1 MAEFRLGRVKFNW
14 TGDWA
19 VSKSYLIDDIAK
31 FGGNTYVAITNHTS
45 TASISD
51 FYSTDLSNWN
61 VHIEGLEQKGAWSAG
76 VYYRIN
82 DLVTFGN
89 VVYRVTT
96 AHTSEG
102 TFIDE
107 TKVVEYVKGFQ
118 NEGEWDQNNEY
129 QSGDVVNYN
138 GSSYVALTT
147 SLSGFQPPQYLGV
160 STDPAAKWSILSD
173 GLAGAAATYVEGS
186 YYRGDLIQYGGN
198 IYRHKVG
205 VTTNVS
211 PLQVGIGSI
220 FPQSYNGE
228 QVWDLL
234 VKGFDFKGG
243 FSTTFN
249 YHPGHIA
256 RYGSD
261 SYISIGNSHKNVV
274 PTAGI
279 GTFWEVLASGD
290 SSAALNTQGDLL
302 SYNSGNVRIG
312 IGSTGY
318 ALAVQANGM
327 PGYEIVGNQT
337 RIYYVDSEDGVDTNN
352 GLAPNLA
359 FKTIKTACAA
369 ARPQTDITNM
379 VYTASTGVA
388 TVTAPGHG
396 LLNTGTFVQL
406 QDIEF
411 ECLSGGNVFTVL
423 GMTYNKAVGL
433 ATITAIGLGGAPEV
447 SIGSTVRIRNLSV
460 QYTGSAQFAHTF
472 KSALTNAIQS
482 GGNYAHTFN
491 SCAANGVQVVGGSS
505 ITPTSATYDAVNGNF
520 VMTLAGH
527 SLSTSDKVTISND
540 AFTFTCTMNNNA
552 SQKTYPRA
560 GKDPAV
566 GQQLSITGTTTDTFT
581 VNVGTSPIVD
591 HQPTAVSY
599 NQSTGDMVCTIGPH
613 TLTVG
618 TSVRL
623 ETEGMTFRCS
633 MDGYTTDHPY
643 PRQVAGDGNPD
654 PAYNTALNISA
665 VTTNTI
671 TINVGTASDDQ
682 TITGK
687 FPAVHTQGTY
697 EFLVQGVPDSNSITL
712 NVGVS
717 TTDYLY
723 VSGGTA
729 FVGLTT
735 TKYPDKVSKSYYEVL
750 EVPDTDN
757 FKCNVGIS
765 TINHTY
771 VEGGKVTD
779 LTPAILKLSASQFYE
794 QLPIAVPPFTSI
806 IGNALRGSQVLPKV
820 GTSDDS
826 TTPNNRSHMFKMS
839 DGTTIQALSMKG
851 MEGFMYDPNAPLVL
865 DNSNLR
871 TGVGTTAAGVFISL
885 NPDSPIS
892 NKSPYV
898 KDCTCFSDPATEA
911 TPARFGGGGVG
922 VFIDGGVHDVG
933 AKSMVFDAFTHVASD
948 GAGYILDKGA
958 IAEIVSCFT
967 YYAKW
972 GYYSGGGSRIR
983 GVGGNNSYGDYG
995 VISSGF
1001 STDEVARTAKMFGD
1015 MASVQGV
1022 TKAGTL
1028 AIGATMF
1035 GQTSK
1040 ATGWFLNDQ
1049 TTADK
1054 IYFKYQSGYGNA
1066 GIGTT
1071 GFVDGEIIWF
1081 GAGAEQSSGIG
1092 SIKVGTAASSVTG
1105 QKGTIMEV
1113 DQISSSLLVG
1123 DAIGFSTTLYGATDR
1138 FFIINTIT
1146 NVAVAQTYYE
1156 WQAGSTA
1163 GIATIFYNR
1172 ATLSISPEK
1181 GTGTW
1186 DTRNLDPDNVS
1197 YGSTITIRT
1206 LFSQARLTGHDFLA
1220 VGTGNK
1226 TETGYPNVNLANV
1239 IQGNETNVFGPGK
1252 VFFVSTDQGGNFR
1265 VGDFFSVDQLTGR
1278 ATLDASAFNLSG
1290 LTELRLGSLGGQ
1302 VGEAISEFSA
1312 DPAMSG
1318 NSNSACPTEFAVKGF
1333 VTRGSMGTKAMTPP
1347 VGTTGQRPG
1356 GVDDE
1361 FNTGCLRFNTTLG
1374 ALEYY
1379 NGSAWIQPG
1388 VTSYSTVSSSFNA
1401 VSGVHYFCNT
1411 GGGQITATLPSS
1423 PDLGAT
1429 ITFYDIAK
1437 TFDSNALVCGRNG
1450 KVIQGDGADLTVST
1464 ESAAFSLV
1472 FSGDS
1477 YGWRIFSI

>member
-14 TGDWA
+14 TGDWT
-19 VSKSYLIDDIAK
+19 VSKSYLIDDIVK

-45 TASISD
+45 TASTSN
-51 FYSTDLSNWN
+51 FYSNDLGNWN
-61 VHIEGLEQKGAWSAG
+61 LHIEGLEQKGEWSAG
-76 VYYRIN
+76 VYYRVN

-107 TKVVEYVKGFQ
+107 TKVVEYVKGFK
-118 NEGEWDQNNEY
+118 NEGDWDQNSEY

-138 GSSYVALTT
+138 GSSYVALST
-147 SLSGFQPPQYLGV
+147 SLAGFQPPQYLGIA
-160 STDPAAKWSILSD
+160 TDPSAKWTILSD
-173 GLAGAAATYVEGS
+173 GLAGAATTYSEGT

-198 IYRHKVG
+198 IYRHKLG
-205 VTTNVS
+205 ITTNVS
-211 PLQVGIGSI
+211 PLQVGLGSI
-220 FPQSYNGE
+220 FPEAYMGE

-249 YHPGHIA
+249 YHPGHVA

-261 SYISIGNSHKNVV
+261 SYVSVGSSHKNVI

-290 SSAALNTQGDLL
+290 SSAALNTKGDIL

-318 ALAVQANGM
+318 ALAVQSNGM

-337 RIYYVDSEDGVDTNN
+337 RIYYVDSEDGLDGNN

-359 FKTIKTACAA
+359 FKTIKQACVA
-369 ARPQTDITNM
+369 ARPTTPITNM

-411 ECLSGGNVFTVL
+411 ECLSGGNVFDVL

-433 ATITAIGLGGAPEV
+433 ATITAIGLGAAPEV
-447 SIGSTVRIRNLSV
+447 GIGATVRIRNLSV
-460 QYTGSAQFAHTF
+460 QYTGTARFAHTF
-472 KSALTNAIQS
+472 KSALANAIQS
-482 GGNYAHTFN
+482 GGNYTHTFN
-491 SCAANGVQVVGGSS
+491 SCAANGVTIVGGSS
-505 ITPTSATYDAVNGNF
+505 VTPTSATYDPVNGAF
-520 VMTLAGH
+520 TMTLAGH
-527 SLSTSDKVTISND
+527 SLSTSDKVTIADN

-552 SQKTYPRA
+552 SQKTYPRP
-560 GKDPAV
+560 GKDPAR
-566 GQQLSITGTTTDTFT
+566 GQQLAITGTTTDTFT
-581 VNVGTSPIVD
+581 VNVGESPIVN

-599 NQSTGDMVCTIGPH
+599 NENTGDMVCTIGPH

-623 ETEGMTFRCS
+623 EEEGMTFRCS

-643 PRQVAGDGNPD
+643 PRQVAGDGSPD
-654 PAYNTALNISA
+654 PAYNTALNITS

-697 EFLVQGVPDSNSITL
+697 EFLVQAVPDANSITL

-750 EVPDTDN
+750 EVPDIDN

-765 TINHTY
+765 SINHTY
-771 VEGGKVTD
+771 VEGGQVTD

-794 QLPIAVPPFTSI
+794 QLPIKVPPFTSI
-806 IGNALRGSQVLPKV
+806 VGNALRGSQVLPKD

-826 TTPNNRSHMFKMS
+826 STPNNRSHMFKMS
-839 DGTTIQALSMKG
+839 DATTIQAISMKG
-851 MEGFMYDPNAPLVL
+851 MEGFYYDPNAPLVL
-865 DNSNLR
+865 DNANLR

-885 NPDSPIS
+885 NPDSPIN

-898 KDCTCFSDPATEA
+898 KDCTCFSDPATESG
-911 TPARFGGGGVG
+911 RFGGGGVG

-1001 STDEVARTAKMFGD
+1001 STDETPRTAKVFGD
-1015 MASVQGV
+1015 MMTVVGT
-1022 TKAGTL
+1022 TKGGTV
-1028 AIGATMF
+1028 AVGQTMF
-1035 GQTSK
+1035 GSTSK
-1040 ATGWFLNDQ
+1040 ATAWMLNDQ
-1049 TTADK
+1049 ISADK
-1054 IYFKYQSGYGNA
+1054 IYFKYQPGYGNA

-1071 GFVDGEIIWF
+1071 GFVDGETVWF
-1081 GAGAEQSSGIG
+1081 GPGAQASSGIG
-1092 SIKVGTAASSVTG
+1092 SIQVSAAASSTTG
-1105 QKGTIMEV
+1105 QKGTILEV
-1113 DQISSSLLVG
+1113 DQTSGTLLIG
-1123 DAIGFSTTLYGATDR
+1123 DAIGFTTTLYGADDR
-1138 FFIINTIT
+1138 FYIINTIT
-1146 NVAVAQTYYE
+1146 NVSTATTYYE
-1156 WQAGSTA
+1156 WRAGSGA
-1163 GIATIFYNR
+1163 SQQVVYNNR
-1172 ATLSISPEK
+1172 ATLTISPEK
-1181 GTGTW
+1181 QRGIW
-1186 DTRNLDPDNVS
+1186 DTRNL
-1197 YGSTITIRT
+1197 GSGQGSDIQIRT

-1239 IQGNETNVFGPGK
+1239 IQGQETNVFGPGK

-1290 LTELRLGSLGGQ
+1290 LTELRLGAIGGQ
-1302 VGEAISEFSA
+1302 VGEAINEFSSDESLA
-1312 DPAMSG
+1312 G
-1318 NSNSACPTEFAVKGF
+1318 NSNTACPTEFAVRGF
-1333 VTRGSMGTKAMTPP
+1333 LTRGSMGTKAMTPP
-1347 VGTTGQRPG
+1347 VGTTAQRPG
-1356 GVDDE
+1356 GVDEE
-1361 FNTGCLRFNTTLG
+1361 FNTGCLRFNSTIG

-1379 NGSAWIQPG
+1379 NGSLWIQPG
-1388 VTSYSTVSSSFNA
+1388 VQEYSTVSSSFSA
-1401 VSGVHYFCNT
+1401 GSGIVYFVNT
-1411 GGGQITATLPSS
+1411 GGGQVTATLPAS

-1429 ITFYDIAK
+1429 ITFYDIGK
-1437 TFDSNALVCGRNG
+1437 TFDSNNLIVSRNG
-1450 KVIQGDGADLTVST
+1450 RPIQGDAANLTVNT
-1464 ESAAFSLV
+1464 EGAAFSLCY
-1472 FSGDS
+1472 SGS
-1477 YGWRIFSI
+1477 TYGWRIFSI

>member
-220 FPQSYNGE
+220 LPQSYNGE

-520 VMTLAGH
+520 VMTLTGH
-527 SLSTSDKVTISND
+527 SLSTSDKVTIADN

-552 SQKTYPRA
+552 SQKTYPRP
-560 GKDPAV
+560 GKDPAR

-1001 STDEVARTAKMFGD
+1001 STDEVPRTAQVFGD
-1015 MASVQGV
+1015 MMEVQGT
-1022 TKAGTL
+1022 TKAGTVSV
-1028 AIGATMF
+1028 GATMF
-1035 GQTSK
+1035 GASSK
-1040 ATGWFLNDQ
+1040 ASAWMLNDQ
-1049 TTADK
+1049 IAADK
-1054 IYFKYQSGYGNA
+1054 IYFKYQAGYGNA

-1146 NVAVAQTYYE
+1146 NVAAAQTYYE

-1163 GIATIFYNR
+1163 GVATVFNNR

-1239 IQGNETNVFGPGK
+1239 IQGQETNVFGPGK

>member
-19 VSKSYLIDDIAK
+19 VNKSYLIDDIVK

-45 TASISD
+45 TANISD
-51 FYSTDLSNWN
+51 FYSNDLSNWN
-61 VHIEGLEQKGAWSAG
+61 VHIEGLEQKGEWSAG

-89 VVYRVTT
+89 VVYRVVT

-107 TKVVEYVKGFQ
+107 TKVVEYVKGFKS
-118 NEGEWDQNNEY
+118 EGDWDQNSEY

-138 GSSYVALTT
+138 GSSYVALST
-147 SLSGFQPPQYLGV
+147 SLAGFQPPAYLGIA
-160 STDPAAKWSILSD
+160 TDPNAKWTILSD
-173 GLAGAAATYVEGS
+173 GLAGAASTYIEGS
-186 YYRGDLIQYGGN
+186 FYRGDLTQYGGN
-198 IYRHKVG
+198 IYRHKIG

-211 PLQVGIGSI
+211 PLQVGVGSEGD
-220 FPQSYNGE
+220 SAYNGDA
-228 QVWDLL
+228 VWDLL
-234 VKGFDFKGG
+234 VKGFNFVGN

-261 SYISIGNSHKNVV
+261 SFISIGNSHTNVI

-290 SSAALNTQGDLL
+290 SSAALNTKGDLL
-302 SYNSGNVRIG
+302 TYNGGNTRIG

-318 ALAVQANGM
+318 ALAVQSNGL

-337 RIYYVDSEDGVDTNN
+337 RIYYVDSEDGIDTNN

-359 FKTIKTACAA
+359 FKTIKQACVA
-369 ARPQTDITNM
+369 ARPKTNITNM

-406 QDIEF
+406 QDIQF
-411 ECLSGGNVFTVL
+411 ECLSGGNVFNVL
-423 GMTYNKAVGL
+423 GMTFNGAVGI
-433 ATITAIGLGGAPEV
+433 ATITAIGLGAAPE
-447 SIGSTVRIRNLSV
+447 IGIGATVRLRNLSV
-460 QYTGSAQFAHTF
+460 QYTGTARFQHQF
-472 KSALTNAIQS
+472 KSALDNAIQS

-491 SCAANGVQVVGGSS
+491 SCVTNGVTVVGGSS
-505 ITPTSATYDAVNGNF
+505 ITPTGATYDATSGNF

-527 SLSTSDKVTISND
+527 SLSTSDKITIADN

-552 SQKTYPRA
+552 TQKTYPRP
-560 GKDPAV
+560 GKDPAQ
-566 GQQLSITGTTTDTFT
+566 GQQLNITGTTTNTFT

-591 HQPTAVSY
+591 HKPTAVSY
-599 NQSTGDMVCTIGPH
+599 NQDTGDMVCTIGAH
-613 TLTVG
+613 SLTVG

-643 PRQVAGDGNPD
+643 PRQVAGDGSPD
-654 PAYNTALNISA
+654 PAYNTALNITA

-671 TINVGTASDDQ
+671 TINVGTGAESQ
-682 TITGK
+682 SIIGK
-687 FPAVHTQGTY
+687 FPAVHTQGSY
-697 EFLVQGVPDSNSITL
+697 EFNVTAVPDANSIAL

-717 TTDYLY
+717 TIAYAY
-723 VSGGTA
+723 QSGGTA

-757 FKCNVGIS
+757 FKTNVGIS
-765 TINHTY
+765 SINHTY
-771 VEGGKVTD
+771 VEGGQVTD

-794 QLPIAVPPFTSI
+794 QLPITVPPFTSI
-806 IGNALRGSQVLPKV
+806 IGNALRASQVLPKDA
-820 GTSDDS
+820 TSDDS
-826 TTPNNRSHMFKMS
+826 VTPNRRSHMFKMS
-839 DGTTIQALSMKG
+839 DATTIQAISMKG
-851 MEGFMYDPNAPLVL
+851 MEGFHYDPNAPLVL
-865 DNSNLR
+865 DNANLR
-871 TGVGTTAAGVFISL
+871 TGIGTTAAGVFISL
-885 NPDSPIS
+885 NPDSPIN

-898 KDCTCFSDPATEA
+898 KDCTCFSDPATESG
-911 TPARFGGGGVG
+911 RFGGGAVG

-933 AKSMVFDAFTHVASD
+933 AKSMVFDAFTHVCSD
-948 GAGYILDKGA
+948 GAGFILDKGA
-958 IAEIVSCFT
+958 ISEIVSCFT

-1001 STDEVARTAKMFGD
+1001 STDEVPRTATVFGD
-1015 MASVQGV
+1015 MASVNGV
-1022 TKAGTL
+1022 SKAGTL

-1040 ATGWFLNDQ
+1040 ASAWFLNDQ
-1049 TTADK
+1049 ITADK
-1054 IYFKYQSGYGNA
+1054 IYFKYQPGYGNA

-1081 GAGAEQSSGIG
+1081 GAGAEASSGVG
-1092 SIKVGTAASSVTG
+1092 SITVGAAASSVTG

-1113 DQISSSLLVG
+1113 DNISSSLLVG
-1123 DAIGFSTTLYGATDR
+1123 DAIGFTTTLYGATDR

-1146 NVAVAQTYYE
+1146 NVAAAQTYIA
-1156 WQAGSTA
+1156 WRAGSQT
-1163 GIATIFYNR
+1163 GLSTVYYNR
-1172 ATLSISPEK
+1172 ATLSVSPEK
-1181 GTGTW
+1181 ATGTW
-1186 DTRNLDPDNVS
+1186 DTRNL
-1197 YGSTITIRT
+1197 GSGNGSQIEVRT

-1302 VGEAISEFSA
+1302 VGEAISEFSS

-1333 VTRGSMGTKAMTPP
+1333 ITRGSMGTKAMTPP
-1347 VGTTGQRPG
+1347 VGTTAQRPG
-1356 GVDDE
+1356 GIDDE

-1379 NGSAWIQPG
+1379 NGTTWIQPG
-1388 VTSYSTVSSSFNA
+1388 VESYSTVNSSFSAEVGKN
-1401 VSGVHYFCNT
+1401 YFVNT
-1411 GGGQITATLPSS
+1411 NGGGVTATLPAS
-1423 PDLGAT
+1423 PDLGAK
-1429 ITFYDIAK
+1429 ITFYDVAK
-1437 TFDSNALVCGRNG
+1437 TFDSNALTVSRNG
-1450 KVIQGDGADLTVST
+1450 KPIQGDNANLTVNT
-1464 ESAAFSLV
+1464 EGAAFSLV
-1472 FSGDS
+1472 FSGDT

>member
-14 TGDWA
+14 TGDWT
-19 VSKSYLIDDIAK
+19 VSKSYLIDDIVK

-45 TASISD
+45 TASTSN
-51 FYSTDLSNWN
+51 FYSNDLSNWN
-61 VHIEGLEQKGAWSAG
+61 IHIEGLEQKGQWSAG

-82 DLVTFGN
+82 DLVKFGN

-102 TFIDE
+102 TFIDK
-107 TKVVEYVKGFQ
+107 TKVTEYVKGFN
-118 NEGEWDQNNEY
+118 NEGEWDGSTNY

-147 SLSGFQPPQYLGV
+147 SLAGFQPPEYLGV
-160 STDPAAKWSILSD
+160 STDPNAKWSILSD
-173 GLAGAAATYVEGS
+173 GLAGAASTYIEGTFT
-186 YYRGDLIQYGGN
+186 RGDLTQYGGN
-198 IYRHKVG
+198 IYRHKIG

-211 PLQVGIGSI
+211 PLQVGFGSI
-220 FPQSYNGE
+220 GDAAYNGGA
-228 QVWDLL
+228 VWDLL
-234 VKGFDFKGG
+234 VKGFNFVGN

-261 SYISIGNSHKNVV
+261 SYVSIGNSHKNVI

-290 SSAALNTQGDLL
+290 SSAALNTKGDLL
-302 SYNSGNVRIG
+302 TYNSGNQRIG

-318 ALAVQANGM
+318 ALAVQSNGL

-337 RIYYVDSEDGVDTNN
+337 RIYYVDSEDGIDTNN

-359 FKTIKTACAA
+359 FKTIKQACVA
-369 ARPQTDITNM
+369 ARPTTAITNM
-379 VYTASTGVA
+379 LYTASTGVA

-406 QDIEF
+406 QDIQF
-411 ECLSGGNVFTVL
+411 ECLSGGNTFPVL
-423 GMTYNKAVGL
+423 GMTFNGAVGI
-433 ATITAIGLGGAPEV
+433 ATVTAIGLGAAPEV
-447 SIGSTVRIRNLSV
+447 GIGSMVRLRNLSV
-460 QYTGSAQFAHTF
+460 QYTGSARFAHTF
-472 KSALTNAIQS
+472 QSALDNAIQS

-491 SCAANGVQVVGGSS
+491 SCATGGVQVVGGSA
-505 ITPTSATYDAVNGNF
+505 ITPTGATYDASSGNF

-527 SLSTSDKVTISND
+527 SLSTSDKITITND
-540 AFTFTCTMNNNA
+540 AFTFTCTMNNNG

-560 GKDPAV
+560 GKDPAS
-566 GQQLSITGTTTDTFT
+566 GQQLAIVGTTSNTFT

-591 HQPTAVSY
+591 HKPTAVSY
-599 NQSTGDMVCTIGPH
+599 NQDTGDMVCTIGPH

-643 PRQVAGDGNPD
+643 PRQVAGDGSPD
-654 PAYNTALNISA
+654 PAYNTALNITA

-671 TINVGTASDDQ
+671 TINVGAASDNQ
-682 TITGK
+682 SIIGK

-697 EFLVQGVPDSNSITL
+697 EFPITAVPDANSIAL

-717 TTDYLY
+717 TIAYAY
-723 VSGGTA
+723 QSGGVA

-735 TKYPDKVSKSYYEVL
+735 TKYPDKVSKSYYEVT
-750 EVPDTDN
+750 EVIDIN
-757 FKCNVGIS
+757 GFKCNVGIS
-765 TINHTY
+765 SINHTY
-771 VEGGKVTD
+771 VEGGTVTD

-794 QLPIAVPPFTSI
+794 QLPIKVPPFTSI
-806 IGNALRGSQVLPKV
+806 IGNALRASQVLPKS
-820 GTSDDS
+820 GTSDDN
-826 TTPNNRSHMFKMS
+826 TTPNERSHMFKMS
-839 DGTTIQALSMKG
+839 DATTIQALSMKG
-851 MEGFMYDPNAPLVL
+851 MEGFMYDSNAPLVL

-885 NPDSPIS
+885 NEDSPIN

-898 KDCTCFSDPATEA
+898 KDCTCFSDPATESG
-911 TPARFGGGGVG
+911 RFGGGGVG

-1001 STDEVARTAKMFGD
+1001 STDETPRTAKVFGD
-1015 MASVQGV
+1015 MMTVVGT
-1022 TKAGTL
+1022 TKGGTV
-1028 AIGATMF
+1028 AVGQTMF
-1035 GQTSK
+1035 GATSK
-1040 ATGWFLNDQ
+1040 ATAWMLNDQ
-1049 TTADK
+1049 ISADK
-1054 IYFKYQSGYGNA
+1054 IYFKYQTGYGNA

-1071 GFVDGEIIWF
+1071 GFVDGETVWF
-1081 GAGAEQSSGIG
+1081 GPGAQASSGIG
-1092 SIKVGTAASSVTG
+1092 SIQVSAAASSTTG
-1105 QKGTIMEV
+1105 QKGTILEV
-1113 DQISSSLLVG
+1113 DQTSGTLLIG
-1123 DAIGFSTTLYGATDR
+1123 DAIGFTTTLYGADDR
-1138 FFIINTIT
+1138 FYIINTIT
-1146 NVAVAQTYYE
+1146 NVATAATYFE
-1156 WQAGSTA
+1156 WRAGSA
-1163 GIATIFYNR
+1163 SGQQVVFNNR
-1172 ATLSISPEK
+1172 ATLTISPEK
-1181 GTGTW
+1181 QRGIW
-1186 DTRNLDPDNVS
+1186 DTRNL
-1197 YGSTITIRT
+1197 GSGQGSDIQIRT

-1239 IQGNETNVFGPGK
+1239 IQGQETNVFGPGK

-1290 LTELRLGSLGGQ
+1290 LTELRLGAIGGQ
-1302 VGEAISEFSA
+1302 VGEAINEFSSDESLA
-1312 DPAMSG
+1312 G
-1318 NSNSACPTEFAVKGF
+1318 NSNTACPTEFAVRGF
-1333 VTRGSMGTKAMTPP
+1333 LTRAKMGTKAMTPP
-1347 VGTTGQRPG
+1347 VGTTAQRPG
-1356 GVDDE
+1356 GVDEE
-1361 FNTGCLRFNTTLG
+1361 FNTGCLRFNSTIG

-1379 NGSAWIQPG
+1379 NGSLWIQPG
-1388 VTSYSTVSSSFNA
+1388 VQEYSTVSSSFSA
-1401 VSGVHYFCNT
+1401 ASGLVYFVNT
-1411 GGGQITATLPSS
+1411 GGGQVTATLPAS

-1429 ITFYDIAK
+1429 ITFYDVGK
-1437 TFDSNALVCGRNG
+1437 TFDSNNLIVSRNG
-1450 KVIQGDGADLTVST
+1450 RPIQGDNANLTVNT
-1464 ESAAFSLV
+1464 EGASFSLCY
-1472 FSGDS
+1472 SGS
-1477 YGWRIFSI
+1477 TYGWRIFSI

>member
-19 VSKSYLIDDIAK
+19 VNKSYLIDDIVK
-31 FGGNTYVAITNHTS
+31 FGGNTYVAVTNHTS
-45 TASISD
+45 TASTSN
-51 FYSTDLSNWN
+51 FYSNDLSNWN
-61 VHIEGLEQKGAWSAG
+61 VHIEGLEQKGQWASG

-82 DLVTFGN
+82 DIVKFGN

-107 TKVVEYVKGFQ
+107 TKVTEYVKGFQ
-118 NEGEWDQNNEY
+118 SEGDWDGATEY

-138 GSSYVALTT
+138 GSSYVALST
-147 SLSGFQPPQYLGV
+147 SLAGFQPPEYLGV
-160 STDPAAKWSILSD
+160 TTDPNAKWTILAD
-173 GLAGAAATYVEGS
+173 GLAGAAITYTEGTFT
-186 YYRGDLIQYGGN
+186 RGDLTQYGGN
-198 IYRHKVG
+198 IYRHKIG

-211 PLQVGIGSI
+211 PLQVGFGSI
-220 FPQSYNGE
+220 GDAQYNGDA
-228 QVWDLL
+228 VWDLL
-234 VKGFDFKGG
+234 VKGFNFTGG

-261 SYISIGNSHKNVV
+261 SYVSIGNSHKNVI
-274 PTAGI
+274 PSAGI

-290 SSAALNTQGDLL
+290 SSAALNTKGDLL
-302 SYNSGNVRIG
+302 TYNGGNTRIG

-318 ALAVQANGM
+318 ALAVQSNGL

-337 RIYYVDSEDGVDTNN
+337 RIYYVDSEDGIDTNN

-359 FKTIKTACAA
+359 FKTIKQACVA
-369 ARPQTDITNM
+369 ARPKTNITNM

-406 QDIEF
+406 QDIQF
-411 ECLSGGNVFTVL
+411 ECLSGGNVFNVL
-423 GMTYNKAVGL
+423 GMVFNGAVGI
-433 ATITAIGLGGAPEV
+433 ATITAIGLGAAPE
-447 SIGSTVRIRNLSV
+447 IGIGATVRLRNLSV
-460 QYTGSAQFAHTF
+460 QYTGTARFAHTF
-472 KSALTNAIQS
+472 QSALENAIQS
-482 GGNYAHTFN
+482 GGNYDHTFN
-491 SCAANGVQVVGGSS
+491 SCVTNGVTVVGGSS
-505 ITPTSATYDAVNGNF
+505 ITPTGATYDATSGNF

-527 SLSTSDKVTISND
+527 SLSTSDKITIADN
-540 AFTFTCTMNNNA
+540 AFTFTCLMDSNA
-552 SQKTYPRA
+552 TQKTYPRP
-560 GKDPAV
+560 GKDPAQ
-566 GQQLSITGTTTDTFT
+566 GQQLNITGTTTNTFT
-581 VNVGTSPIVD
+581 VNVGTSPIVN

-599 NQSTGDMVCTIGPH
+599 NQDTGDMVCTIGAH
-613 TLTVG
+613 SLTVG

-643 PRQVAGDGNPD
+643 PRQVAGDGSPD
-654 PAYNTALNISA
+654 PAYNTALNITA

-671 TINVGTASDDQ
+671 TINVGTGAES
-682 TITGK
+682 TSIIGK

-697 EFLVQGVPDSNSITL
+697 EFNVTAVPDANSIAL

-717 TTDYLY
+717 TVAYAY
-723 VSGGTA
+723 QSGGTA

-750 EVPDTDN
+750 EVPDTQT

-765 TINHTY
+765 SINHTY
-771 VEGGKVTD
+771 VEGGQVTD

-794 QLPIAVPPFTSI
+794 QLPITVPPFTSI
-806 IGNALRGSQVLPKV
+806 IGNALRASQVLPKD

-826 TTPNNRSHMFKMS
+826 STPNRRSHMFKMS
-839 DGTTIQALSMKG
+839 DATTIQAISMKG
-851 MEGFMYDPNAPLVL
+851 MEGFYYDPNAPLVL
-865 DNSNLR
+865 DNANLR
-871 TGVGTTAAGVFISL
+871 TGIGTTACGVFISL
-885 NPDSPIS
+885 NPDSPID

-898 KDCTCFSDPATEA
+898 KDCTCFSDPATESG
-911 TPARFGGGGVG
+911 RFGGGAVG
-922 VFIDGGVHDVG
+922 VFIDGGVHDKG
-933 AKSMVFDAFTHVASD
+933 AKSMVFDAFTHVCSD
-948 GAGYILDKGA
+948 GAGFILDKGA
-958 IAEIVSCFT
+958 ISEIVSCFT

-1001 STDEVARTAKMFGD
+1001 STDETPRTATIFGD
-1015 MASVQGV
+1015 MAGV
-1022 TKAGTL
+1022 NGVSKAGTL

-1040 ATGWFLNDQ
+1040 ASAWFLNDQ
-1049 TTADK
+1049 ITADK
-1054 IYFKYQSGYGNA
+1054 IYFKYQPGYGNA

-1081 GAGAEQSSGIG
+1081 GAGAEASSGVG
-1092 SIKVGTAASSVTG
+1092 SITVGAAASSVTG

-1113 DQISSSLLVG
+1113 DNISSSLLVG
-1123 DAIGFSTTLYGATDR
+1123 DAIGFTTTLYGATDR

-1146 NVAVAQTYYE
+1146 NVSAAQTYIS
-1156 WQAGSTA
+1156 WRAGSQT
-1163 GIATIFYNR
+1163 GLSTVYYNR
-1172 ATLSISPEK
+1172 ATLSVSPEK
-1181 GTGTW
+1181 ATGTW
-1186 DTRNLDPDNVS
+1186 DTRNLGSGN
-1197 YGSTITIRT
+1197 GSTIEVRT

-1302 VGEAISEFSA
+1302 VGEAISEFSS

-1333 VTRGSMGTKAMTPP
+1333 ITRGSMGTKAMTPP
-1347 VGTTGQRPG
+1347 VGTTAQRPG
-1356 GVDDE
+1356 GIDDE

-1379 NGSAWIQPG
+1379 NGTTWIQPG
-1388 VTSYSTVSSSFNA
+1388 VEAYSTVSGSFSAAAGQN
-1401 VSGVHYFCNT
+1401 YFCNT
-1411 GGGQITATLPSS
+1411 NGGGITATLPAS
-1423 PDLGAT
+1423 PDLGAK
-1429 ITFYDIAK
+1429 ITFFDVAK
-1437 TFDSNALVCGRNG
+1437 TFDSNALTVSRNG
-1450 KVIQGDGADLTVST
+1450 KLIQGDSANLTVNT
-1464 ESAAFSLV
+1464 EGAAFSLV

>member
-14 TGDWA
+14 TGDWTT
-19 VSKSYLIDDIAK
+19 SKAYLIDDIAK
-31 FGGNTYVAITNHTS
+31 FGGNTYVAIENHTS
-45 TASISD
+45 TASVSD
-51 FYSTDLSNWN
+51 FYANDLSKWN
-61 VHIEGLEQKGAWSAG
+61 VHIEGLEQKGQWQAG

-82 DLVTFGN
+82 DLVKFGN

-102 TFIDE
+102 TFIDA
-107 TKVVEYVKGFQ
+107 TKVSEYVKGFQ

-147 SLSGFQPPQYLGV
+147 SLAGFQPPQYLGI

-173 GLAGAAATYVEGS
+173 GLAGAASTYTEGT
-186 YYRGDLIQYGGN
+186 YYRGDLVQYGGN
-198 IYRHKVG
+198 IYRHKIG
-205 VTTNVS
+205 ITTNVS
-211 PLQVGIGSI
+211 PLQVGLGSI
-220 FPQSYNGE
+220 FPEGYNGD

-249 YHPGHIA
+249 YHPGHVA

-261 SYISIGNSHKNVV
+261 SYVSVGNSHKNVI
-274 PTAGI
+274 PIAGI

-290 SSAALNTQGDLL
+290 SSAALNTKGDLL
-302 SYNSGNVRIG
+302 TYNSGNVRIG

-318 ALAVQANGM
+318 ALAVQSNGL

-337 RIYYVDSEDGVDTNN
+337 RIYYVDSEDGLDTYN

-359 FKTIKTACAA
+359 FKTIKKACEA
-369 ARPQTDITNM
+369 ARPKTDITNM

-433 ATITAIGLGGAPEV
+433 ATITAIGLGAAPEV
-447 SIGSTVRIRNLSV
+447 GIGATVRIRNLSV
-460 QYTGSAQFAHTF
+460 QYQGSAQFAHTF
-472 KSALTNAIQS
+472 QSALANAIQS
-482 GGNYAHTFN
+482 GGDYSHTFN
-491 SCAANGVQVVGGSS
+491 SCAPNGVQVVGGSAV
-505 ITPTSATYDAVNGNF
+505 TPTSATYDPSNGNF
-520 VMTLAGH
+520 IMTLTGH
-527 SLSTSDKVTISND
+527 SLSTSDKVTIADN
-540 AFTFTCTMNNNA
+540 AFTFTCTMNNNG
-552 SQKTYPRA
+552 SQKTYPRP
-560 GKDPAV
+560 GKDPAQ

-581 VNVGTSPIVD
+581 VNVGPSPIVN
-591 HQPTAVSY
+591 HQPSAVSY
-599 NQSTGDMVCTIGPH
+599 NQATGDMVCTIGAH
-613 TLTVG
+613 ALTVG

-623 ETEGMTFRCS
+623 ETDGMTFRCS
-633 MDGYTTDHPY
+633 MDGYTTDHSY
-643 PRQVAGDGNPD
+643 PRAVAGDGNPD
-654 PAYNTALNISA
+654 PAYNTALNITA

-697 EFLVQGVPDSNSITL
+697 EFLVQAVPDSNSITL

-735 TKYPDKVSKSYYEVL
+735 TIYPDKVAKSYYEVL
-750 EVPDTDN
+750 EVPDVDN
-757 FKCNVGIS
+757 FKVNVGIS

-794 QLPIAVPPFTSI
+794 QLPVTVPPFTSI
-806 IGNALRGSQVLPKV
+806 VGNALRGSQVLPKD

-826 TTPNNRSHMFKMS
+826 VTPNNRSHMFKMS
-839 DGTTIQALSMKG
+839 DATTIQAISMKG
-851 MEGFMYDPNAPLVL
+851 MEGFYYDPNAPLQL
-865 DNSNLR
+865 DNANLR
-871 TGVGTTAAGVFISL
+871 TGIGTTAAGVFISL
-885 NPDSPIS
+885 NPDSPID

-898 KDCTCFSDPATEA
+898 KDCTCFSDPATESG
-911 TPARFGGGGVG
+911 RFGGGGVG
-922 VFIDGGVHDVG
+922 VFIDGGVHDTG

-1001 STDEVARTAKMFGD
+1001 STDEVPRTAQVFGD
-1015 MASVQGV
+1015 MMEVQGT
-1022 TKAGTL
+1022 TKAGTVSV
-1028 AIGATMF
+1028 GATMF

-1040 ATGWFLNDQ
+1040 ATAWFLNDQ
-1049 TTADK
+1049 ISADK

-1071 GFVDGEIIWF
+1071 GFVDGEIVWF

-1092 SIKVGTAASSVTG
+1092 SITVGAAASSTTG
-1105 QKGTIMEV
+1105 QKGTILEV
-1113 DQISSSLLVG
+1113 DQTSGTLLIG
-1123 DAIGFSTTLYGATDR
+1123 DAIGFQTSLYGADDR
-1138 FFIINTIT
+1138 FYIINTIT
-1146 NVAVAQTYYE
+1146 GVSVASTFFE
-1156 WQAGSTA
+1156 WQAGSGA
-1163 GIATIFYNR
+1163 GQQVVYNNR
-1172 ATLSISPEK
+1172 ATLTISPEK
-1181 GTGTW
+1181 SRGTW
-1186 DTRNLDPDNVS
+1186 DTRNL
-1197 YGSTITIRT
+1197 GSGQGSDIQIRT

-1239 IQGNETNVFGPGK
+1239 IQGQETNVFGPGK

-1290 LTELRLGSLGGQ
+1290 LTELRLGAIGGQ
-1302 VGEAISEFSA
+1302 VGEAINEFSSDETLA
-1312 DPAMSG
+1312 G
-1318 NSNSACPTEFAVKGF
+1318 NSNTACPTEFAVKGF
-1333 VTRGSMGTKAMTPP
+1333 LTRGSMGIKAMTPP
-1347 VGTTGQRPG
+1347 VGTTAQRPG
-1356 GVDDE
+1356 GIDDE
-1361 FNTGCLRFNTTLG
+1361 FNTGALRFNTTLG

-1379 NGSAWIQPG
+1379 NGTSWIQPG
-1388 VTSYSTVSSSFNA
+1388 VKTYSTVSSSTS
-1401 VSGVHYFCNT
+1401 VTSGVTYFVNT
-1411 GGGQITATLPSS
+1411 GGGQVTLTLPGS
-1423 PDLGAT
+1423 PNLGDE
-1429 ITFYDIAK
+1429 ITFMDVAK

-1450 KVIQGDGADLTVST
+1450 RPIQGDNADLTVST
-1464 ESAAFSLV
+1464 EGAAFTLV
-1472 FSGDS
+1472 YSGS
-1477 YGWRIFSI
+1477 TYGWRIFSI

>member
-19 VSKSYLIDDIAK
+19 VNKSYLIDDIVK

-45 TASISD
+45 TANISD
-51 FYSTDLSNWN
+51 FYSNDLSNWN
-61 VHIEGLEQKGAWSAG
+61 VHIEGLEQKGEWSAG

-89 VVYRVTT
+89 VVYRVVT

-107 TKVVEYVKGFQ
+107 TKVVEYVKGFKS
-118 NEGEWDQNNEY
+118 EGDWDQNSEY

-138 GSSYVALTT
+138 GSSYVALST
-147 SLSGFQPPQYLGV
+147 SLAGFQPPAYLGIA
-160 STDPAAKWSILSD
+160 TDPNAKWTILSD
-173 GLAGAAATYVEGS
+173 GLAGAASTYIEGS
-186 YYRGDLIQYGGN
+186 FYRGDLTQYGGN
-198 IYRHKVG
+198 IYRHKIG

-211 PLQVGIGSI
+211 PLQVGVGSEGD
-220 FPQSYNGE
+220 SAYNGDA
-228 QVWDLL
+228 VWDLL
-234 VKGFDFKGG
+234 VKGFNFVGN

-261 SYISIGNSHKNVV
+261 SFISIGNSHTNVI

-290 SSAALNTQGDLL
+290 SSAALNTKGDLL
-302 SYNSGNVRIG
+302 TYNGGNTRIG

-318 ALAVQANGM
+318 ALAVQSNGL

-337 RIYYVDSEDGVDTNN
+337 RIYYVDSEDGIDTNN

-359 FKTIKTACAA
+359 FKTIKQACVA
-369 ARPQTDITNM
+369 ARPKTNITNM

-406 QDIEF
+406 QDIQF
-411 ECLSGGNVFTVL
+411 ECLSGGNVFNVL
-423 GMTYNKAVGL
+423 GMVFNGSVGI
-433 ATITAIGLGGAPEV
+433 ATITAIGLGAAPE
-447 SIGSTVRIRNLSV
+447 IGIGATVRLRNLSV
-460 QYTGSAQFAHTF
+460 QYTGTARFQHQF

-491 SCAANGVQVVGGSS
+491 SCATNGVQIVGGGS
-505 ITPTSATYDAVNGNF
+505 ITPTAATYDATSGNF

-527 SLSTSDKVTISND
+527 SLSTSDKVTISDN

-552 SQKTYPRA
+552 TQKTYPRP
-560 GKDPAV
+560 GKDPAR
-566 GQQLSITGTTTDTFT
+566 GQQLNITGTTTDTFT

-599 NQSTGDMVCTIGPH
+599 NQDTGDMVCTIGAH
-613 TLTVG
+613 SLTVG

-643 PRQVAGDGNPD
+643 PRQVAGDGSPD
-654 PAYNTALNISA
+654 PAYNTALNITA

-671 TINVGTASDDQ
+671 TINVGTGAESQ
-682 TITGK
+682 SIIGK

-697 EFLVQGVPDSNSITL
+697 EFNVTAVPDANSIAL

-717 TTDYLY
+717 TIAYAY
-723 VSGGTA
+723 QSGGTA

-750 EVPDTDN
+750 EVPDNDN
-757 FKCNVGIS
+757 FKTNVGIS
-765 TINHTY
+765 SINHTY
-771 VEGGKVTD
+771 VEGGQVTD

-794 QLPIAVPPFTSI
+794 QLPITVPPFTSI
-806 IGNALRGSQVLPKV
+806 IGNALRASQVLPKDA
-820 GTSDDS
+820 TSDDS
-826 TTPNNRSHMFKMS
+826 VTPNRRSHMFKMS
-839 DGTTIQALSMKG
+839 DATTIQAISMKG
-851 MEGFMYDPNAPLVL
+851 MEGFHYDPNAPLVL
-865 DNSNLR
+865 DNANLR
-871 TGVGTTAAGVFISL
+871 TGVGTTACGVFISL
-885 NPDSPIS
+885 NPDSPIN

-898 KDCTCFSDPATEA
+898 KDCTAFSDPATESG
-911 TPARFGGGGVG
+911 RFGGGAVG

-933 AKSMVFDAFTHVASD
+933 AKSMVFDAFTHVCSD
-948 GAGYILDKGA
+948 GAGFILDKGA
-958 IAEIVSCFT
+958 ISEIVSCFT

-1001 STDEVARTAKMFGD
+1001 STDEVPRTATVFGD

-1022 TKAGTL
+1022 SKAGTL

-1040 ATGWFLNDQ
+1040 ATAWFLNDQ
-1049 TTADK
+1049 ITADK
-1054 IYFKYQSGYGNA
+1054 IYFKYQPGYGNA

-1081 GAGAEQSSGIG
+1081 GAGAEASSGVG
-1092 SIKVGTAASSVTG
+1092 SITVGAAASSVTG

-1113 DQISSSLLVG
+1113 DNISSSLLVG
-1123 DAIGFSTTLYGATDR
+1123 DAIGFTTTLYGATDR

-1146 NVAVAQTYYE
+1146 NVAAAQTYIA
-1156 WQAGSTA
+1156 WRAGSQSGLSTVY
-1163 GIATIFYNR
+1163 YNR
-1172 ATLSISPEK
+1172 ATLSVSPEK
-1181 GTGTW
+1181 ATGTW
-1186 DTRNLDPDNVS
+1186 DTRNLGSGN
-1197 YGSTITIRT
+1197 GSTIEVRT

-1302 VGEAISEFSA
+1302 VGEAISEFSS

-1333 VTRGSMGTKAMTPP
+1333 ITRGSMGTKAMTPP
-1347 VGTTGQRPG
+1347 VGTTAQRPG
-1356 GVDDE
+1356 GIDDE

-1379 NGSAWIQPG
+1379 NGTTWIQPG
-1388 VTSYSTVSSSFNA
+1388 VEAYSTVNSSFSAA
-1401 VSGVHYFCNT
+1401 VGQNYFVNT
-1411 GGGQITATLPSS
+1411 NGGGVTATLPAS
-1423 PDLGAT
+1423 PDLGAK
-1429 ITFYDIAK
+1429 ITFYDVAK
-1437 TFDSNALVCGRNG
+1437 TFDSNALTVSRNG
-1450 KVIQGDGADLTVST
+1450 KPIQGDSANLTVNT
-1464 ESAAFSLV
+1464 EGAAFSLV
-1472 FSGDS
+1472 FSGDT

>member
-220 FPQSYNGE
+220 LPQSYNGE

-527 SLSTSDKVTISND
+527 SLSTSDKVTITND

-1146 NVAVAQTYYE
+1146 NVAAAQTYYE

-1163 GIATIFYNR
+1163 GVATVFNNR

>member
-19 VSKSYLIDDIAK
+19 VNKSYLIDDIVK

-45 TASISD
+45 TANISD
-51 FYSTDLSNWN
+51 FYSNDLSNWN
-61 VHIEGLEQKGAWSAG
+61 VHIEGLEQKGEWSAG

-89 VVYRVTT
+89 VVYRVVT

-107 TKVVEYVKGFQ
+107 TKVVEYVKGFKS
-118 NEGEWDQNNEY
+118 EGDWDQNSEY

-138 GSSYVALTT
+138 GSSYVALST
-147 SLSGFQPPQYLGV
+147 SLAGFQPPAYLGIA
-160 STDPAAKWSILSD
+160 TDPNAKWTILSD
-173 GLAGAAATYVEGS
+173 GLAGAASTYIEGS
-186 YYRGDLIQYGGN
+186 FYRGDLTQYGGN
-198 IYRHKVG
+198 IYRHKIG

-211 PLQVGIGSI
+211 PLQVGVGSEGD
-220 FPQSYNGE
+220 SAYNGDA
-228 QVWDLL
+228 VWDLL
-234 VKGFDFKGG
+234 VKGFNFVGN

-261 SYISIGNSHKNVV
+261 SFISIGNSHTNVI

-290 SSAALNTQGDLL
+290 SSAALNTKGDLL
-302 SYNSGNVRIG
+302 TYNGGNTRIG

-318 ALAVQANGM
+318 ALAVQSNGL

-337 RIYYVDSEDGVDTNN
+337 RIYYVDSEDGIDTNN

-359 FKTIKTACAA
+359 FKTIKQACVA
-369 ARPQTDITNM
+369 ARPKTNITNM

-406 QDIEF
+406 QDIQF
-411 ECLSGGNVFTVL
+411 ECLSGGNVFNVL
-423 GMTYNKAVGL
+423 GMVFNGAVGI
-433 ATITAIGLGGAPEV
+433 ATITAIGLGAAPE
-447 SIGSTVRIRNLSV
+447 IGIGATVRLRNLSV
-460 QYTGSAQFAHTF
+460 QYTGTARFQHQF
-472 KSALTNAIQS
+472 KSALDNAIQS

-491 SCAANGVQVVGGSS
+491 SCVTNGVTVVGGSS
-505 ITPTSATYDAVNGNF
+505 ITPTGATYDATSGNF

-527 SLSTSDKVTISND
+527 SLSTSDKITIADN

-552 SQKTYPRA
+552 TQKTYPRP
-560 GKDPAV
+560 GKDPAQ
-566 GQQLSITGTTTDTFT
+566 GTQLAITGTTTDTIT
-581 VNVGTSPIVD
+581 VNVGPSPIVN

-599 NQSTGDMVCTIGPH
+599 NQATGDMVCTIGPH

-618 TSVRL
+618 TSVKL
-623 ETEGMTFRCS
+623 ATDGMVFRCS
-633 MDGYTTDHPY
+633 MDGYTTDHSY

-654 PAYNTALNISA
+654 PAYDTALNITA

-697 EFLVQGVPDSNSITL
+697 EFLVQAVPDSNSITL

-735 TKYPDKVSKSYYEVL
+735 TKYPDKVAKSYYEVL
-750 EVPDTDN
+750 EVTDVDN

-765 TINHTY
+765 TIDHTY
-771 VEGGKVTD
+771 VEGGLVTD

-794 QLPIAVPPFTSI
+794 QLPVTVPPFTSI
-806 IGNALRGSQVLPKV
+806 VGNALRGSQVLPKA

-839 DGTTIQALSMKG
+839 DATTIQAISMKG
-851 MEGFMYDPNAPLVL
+851 MEGFYYDPNAPLQL

-871 TGVGTTAAGVFISL
+871 TGIGTTAAGVFISL
-885 NPDSPIS
+885 NPDSPID

-898 KDCTCFSDPATEA
+898 KDCTCFSDPATESG
-911 TPARFGGGGVG
+911 RFGGGGVG
-922 VFIDGGVHDVG
+922 VFIDGGVHETG

-983 GVGGNNSYGDYG
+983 GVGGNNSYGDYC

-1001 STDEVARTAKMFGD
+1001 STDEVPRTAKVFGD
-1015 MASVQGV
+1015 MMTVQGT
-1022 TKAGTL
+1022 TKGGTVS
-1028 AIGATMF
+1028 IGATMF

-1040 ATGWFLNDQ
+1040 ATAWMLNDQ
-1049 TTADK
+1049 ISADK

-1071 GFVDGEIIWF
+1071 GFVDGEIVWF
-1081 GAGAEQSSGIG
+1081 GNGAENSSGVG
-1092 SIKVGTAASSVTG
+1092 SITVGAAASSTTG
-1105 QKGTIMEV
+1105 QKGTILEV
-1113 DQISSSLLVG
+1113 DQTSGTLLIG
-1123 DAIGFSTTLYGATDR
+1123 DAIGFQTTAYGADDR
-1138 FFIINTIT
+1138 FYIINTIT
-1146 NVAVAQTYYE
+1146 NVAVAATYYE
-1156 WQAGSTA
+1156 WQAGNGASQQVV
-1163 GIATIFYNR
+1163 FNNR
-1172 ATLSISPEK
+1172 ATLTISPEK
-1181 GTGTW
+1181 SRGTW
-1186 DTRNLDPDNVS
+1186 DTRNS
-1197 YGSTITIRT
+1197 GSTSDINIRT

-1226 TETGYPNVNLANV
+1226 TQTGYPNVNLANV
-1239 IQGNETNVFGPGK
+1239 IQGQETNVFGPGK

-1290 LTELRLGSLGGQ
+1290 LTELRLGAIGGQ
-1302 VGEAISEFSA
+1302 VGEAINEFSSDETLA
-1312 DPAMSG
+1312 G
-1318 NSNSACPTEFAVKGF
+1318 NSNTACPTEFAVKGF
-1333 VTRGSMGTKAMTPP
+1333 LTRGSMGIKAMTPP
-1347 VGTTGQRPG
+1347 VGTTAQRPG

-1361 FNTGCLRFNTTLG
+1361 FNTGALRFNTTLG

-1379 NGSAWIQPG
+1379 NGTSWIQPG
-1388 VTSYSTVSSSFNA
+1388 VKTYSTVSSSFSA
-1401 VSGVHYFCNT
+1401 TAGVTYFVNT
-1411 GGGQITATLPSS
+1411 GGGQVTATLPAS
-1423 PDLGAT
+1423 PDLGAE
-1429 ITFYDIAK
+1429 ITFMDVAK
-1437 TFDSNALVCGRNG
+1437 TFDSNNLVVSRNG
-1450 KVIQGDGADLTVST
+1450 RPIQGDNANLTVST
-1464 ESAAFSLV
+1464 ESAAFTLV
-1472 FSGDS
+1472 YSGS
-1477 YGWRIFSI
+1477 TYGWRIFSI